1 MFYTFE
7 KCSNPK
13 VDWQVIWKKEFNDEF
28 VNAVRN
34 SIEEDKWTDASVG
47 GLPDKPEGTVDK
59 KIRSVMHQPL
69 KMGNYKDLPN
79 FPHCIM
85 ADKIIKANNEVWRLD
100 LTGFNMFSD
109 RPNILRYKAEEKGH
123 YDWHFDYGSAF
134 SNRKMSFSI
143 QLSDPSEY
151 DGGMLEIVGMP
162 PNEETRKKGTII
174 MFPSYVRHRVTPVT
188 RGTRYCI
195 VGWVHGPHF
204 K

>member
-7 KCSNPK
+7 KVANPR

-28 VNAVRN
+28 INAVRN

-47 GLPDKPEGTVDK
+47 GNPNKPGGTVDK
-59 KIRSVMHQPL
+59 KIRSVMHQKL
-69 KMGNYKDLPN
+69 KMGNYKDLQD

-85 ADKIIKANNEVWRLD
+85 ADKIIRANSEIWRLD
-100 LTGFNMFSD
+100 VDGFNMALD
-109 RPNILRYKAEEKGH
+109 PPNILRYKADENGH
-123 YDWHFDYGSAF
+123 YDWHLDYGAAF
-134 SNRKMSFSI
+134 SNRKISFSI
-143 QLSDPSEY
+143 QLSDSSEY
-151 DGGMLEIVGMP
+151 EGGNLEIMGVP
-162 PNEETRKKGTII
+162 FDAKTRERGTII

-188 RGTRYCI
+188 KGTRYCI

>member
-1 MFYTFE
+1 MFYKFE
-7 KCSNPK
+7 KCANPK

-34 SIEEDKWTDASVG
+34 RIEEDKWTDASVG

-59 KIRSVMHQPL
+59 KIRSVMHQKL
-69 KMGNYKDLPN
+69 KIGNYKDLQD
-79 FPHCIM
+79 FPHCVM

>member
-151 DGGMLEIVGMP
+151 DGGMLEIAGIQS
-162 PNEETRKKGTII
+162 NEETRKKGTII
-174 MFPSYVRHRVTPVT
+174 MFPSYVRHRVSPLT

-204 K
+204 R